1 MRKKRVL
8 LVDDNPTVR
17 SLVRKLFE
25 LEPDFEVS
33 GEAENG
39 CEAVDQAGNLKPD
52 LIIMDFSMPVMSGL
66 DAAVLLKKLLPNTRI
81 ILFTV
86 HDGYEVERLASAAGI
101 HALVLKNQAVSKLI
115 LQARAVL
122 ASIDQEHGPDKL
134 PNAS

>member
-1 MRKKRVL
+1 MRNKRVL

-25 LEPDFEVS
+25 LEPDFEIS

-39 CEAVDQAGNLKPD
+39 REAVDQAENLKPD

-66 DAAVLLKKLLPNTRI
+66 DAAVLLRKLLPNTRI

-86 HDGYEVERLASAAGI
+86 HDGNEVERLASAAGI
-101 HALVLKNQAVSKLI
+101 HALVLKNEAVSKLI
-115 LQARAVL
+115 LRARAVL
-122 ASIDQEHGPDKL
+122 ASIEQEHRPDKL